1 MDTMNQ
7 NDREESNVE
16 EMEGVTTD
24 EQSAAWREVARDA
37 VRGIT
42 GLGWGYLFYLTTK
55 LLIDLFLTFVP

>member
-1 MDTMNQ
+1 MDAINQ
-7 NDREESNVE
+7 NVE
-16 EMEGVTTD
+16 EVNEITAD

-55 LLIDLFLTFVP
+55 LLIDLFLAFVP